1 MQITYQREAK
11 EGRAWS
17 KGKTIKKHE
26 RQQDMQ
32 TQENMYL
39 QYAKSV
45 MKYNEG
51 AQI

>member
-11 EGRAWS
+11 DGRAWS
-17 KGKTIKKHE
+17 LGKTLIGHE
-26 RQQDMQ
+26 REYMQ
-32 TQENMYL
+32 IQENMYL

-45 MKYNEG
+45 MLYNEG

>member
-17 KGKTIKKHE
+17 LGKTLNGHE
-26 RQQDMQ
+26 REYMQ

-39 QYAKSV
+39 QYARFDI
-45 MKYNEG
+45 KYNAG
-51 AQI
+51 A